1 MLTSS
6 LFRRNSMLRSS
17 WRLAAL
23 PLCWLAAPTC
33 ILADEPV
40 TATVSSSLATASG
53 QIRQLAFDGDPDSFF
68 LADKAGTSDHFT
80 LAFDKP
86 VAMRSIAATAGRP
99 DGSDRLD
106 AGTLEVSADGASF
119 EELAA

>member
-33 ILADEPV
+33 AEADEPV
-40 TATVSSSLATASG
+40 TATVASSLETASG
-53 QIRQLAFDGDPDSFF
+53 QIRQFAFDGDPDSFF
-68 LADKAGTSDHFT
+68 LADKAGASDSFT
-80 LAFDKP
+80 LTFDKP
-86 VAMRSIAATAGRP
+86 VAIRSIAATTGRP
-99 DGSDRLD
+99 GGEDKLD
-106 AGTLEVSADGASF
+106 AGMLEV
-119 EELAA
+119 